1 MKTFLFRHGESTY
14 NREGRV
20 QGWTEDSVLTEEGH
34 SQSVRI
40 AQFFQNEGLDELW
53 SSDLP
58 RAVQTAE
65 AMLTV
70 LKGTKHSVSHL
81 LRERAQGIFEGRSY
95 TDPEWQAAQVRPERL
110 SEEGETREAVLAR
123 MQEFFAALA
132 ARNLHSDTRIGVI
145 SHGGA
150 IRIFLEELGEGQRGK
165 IPSLQ
170 QGDIAELDCTP
181 EHRFSLQHIFSLF
194 S

>member
-20 QGWTEDSVLTEEGH
+20 QGWTDASVLTDKGR
-34 SQSVRI
+34 SQSVQI
-40 AQFFQNEGLDELW
+40 AKFFQKEGLDELW

-65 AMLTV
+65 TMLTV
-70 LKGTKHSVSHL
+70 LKGTKYSVSSL
-81 LRERAQGIFEGRSY
+81 LRERSQGIFEGRSY
-95 TDPEWQAAQVRPERL
+95 TDPEWQAAQARPERPP
-110 SEEGETREAVLAR
+110 EEGETREAVLAR

-132 ARNLHSDTRIGVI
+132 ARNLPRDSQIGVI

-150 IRIFLEELGEGQRGK
+150 IRTFLEELGDEQREK

-170 QGDIAELDCTP
+170 QGDISELDYTP

>member
-20 QGWTEDSVLTEEGH
+20 QGWTDASVLTDEGR
-34 SQSVRI
+34 SQSVQI
-40 AQFFQNEGLDELW
+40 AQFFQKEGLDELW

-65 AMLTV
+65 EMLTV
-70 LKGTKHSVSHL
+70 LKDTKHSVSTL
-81 LRERAQGIFEGRSY
+81 LRERAQGIFEGRPY
-95 TDPEWQAAQVRPERL
+95 TDPEWQAAQARTERPP
-110 SEEGETREAVLAR
+110 EEGETREVVLAR
-123 MQEFFAALA
+123 MREFFAALA
-132 ARNLHSDTRIGVI
+132 ARNLPPDTRIGVI

-150 IRIFLEELGEGQRGK
+150 IRIFLEELGERQKGK
-165 IPSLQ
+165 IPSFQ
-170 QGDIAELDCTP
+170 QGDIAEMDSTAD
-181 EHRFSLQHIFSLF
+181 HFSLQRIFSLF